1 MPIPKNDL
9 AALEIKSAL
18 EGAIASVKNA
28 DFTTGSGGYG
38 YDLIGAAALL
48 RLETPWTDQLPRQ
61 KSDTGLTAQ
70 WWEFM
75 LSNGRWNAGSNVS
88 GTAEE
93 GKRGGQIGWSGSI
106 RTAAFKSLALDARV
120 TDEARLTT
128 GGIIDPLALNQAA
141 LLLEVK
147 RAHHI
152 QNLVGRSGFLLGT
165 ANTPTV
171 AAVTSG
177 GYLADA
183 TYYVYV
189 LPINGSAWQ
198 RTRGYSLNGSWAG
211 SASTGTELVD
221 FDRTN
226 GDAGTTPVKGGT
238 GIVSSVGSAALSGGS
253 GAGALSISW
262 APLKGAVAYAV
273 FIGTASGIANAYFQ
287 GVTNTCKY
295 TQTAALKT
303 AGQVVVS
310 AFSSDNSEDPLEYD
324 GLLTLLLESGSP
336 AQYVSMPNGASLSSA
351 ANGQLDQLDVFLSY
365 FSRNFD
371 GYGPEDAWTSPTTR
385 VAIEKAIMSNASASR
400 VAYLV
405 NTQAGGNVTPT
416 GAVTEIRN
424 PYTGTMISLKSDP
437 YIPDGKIILSP
448 RTIPSR
454 VSSKVTTPVF
464 FRAQQEFY
472 GEAWPRTTRSWSNGV
487 SLVGALCTPWR
498 AGFAVLDNVPLS

>member
-28 DFTTGSGGYG
+28 DFTTSSGGYG

-48 RLETPWTDQLPRQ
+48 SLETPWTDQLPRQ

-93 GKRGGQIGWSGSI
+93 GKRGGQIGWSGVI

-147 RAHHI
+147 RSHHI

-165 ANTPTV
+165 GNTPSVT
-171 AAVTSG
+171 AVTSG
-177 GYLADA
+177 GNLADA
-183 TYYVYV
+183 TYYVYI

-211 SASTGTELVD
+211 SVNTGTELVD
-221 FDRTN
+221 FTRTN
-226 GDAGTTPVKGGT
+226 GDGTTTAVKGGT
-238 GIVSSVGSAALSGGS
+238 GIVSTVTSAALSGGS
-253 GAGALSISW
+253 GAGSLTISW
-262 APLKGAVAYAV
+262 NPLQGAIAYAV

-287 GVTNTCKY
+287 GVTTSCKY

-336 AQYVSMPNGASLSSA
+336 AQYLKMANGASLSSA

-365 FSRNFD
+365 FSRTLD
-371 GYGPEDAWTSPTTR
+371 GYGPDDAWMSPATK
-385 VAIEKAIMSNASASR
+385 VAVEKAILSNSTASR
-400 VAYLV
+400 VSYLV
-405 NTQAGGNVTPT
+405 STSAGGNVTPT
-416 GAVTEIRN
+416 GEVNTLRN
-424 PYTGTMISLKSDP
+424 PYGSSMSIKTDP